1 MTRRARIIWTAVAA
15 VFTAVNF
22 AGAVFAAVAREP
34 NHAGV
39 HVLLGIIGLFLTWR
53 LSPWRIADRTFP
65 PGYAPDAELPAD
77 QVDRLSQIERSVDA
91 VAIEVER
98 IGEGQR
104 FMTKVLTEQDGLL
117 ASEEAADRQAAK
129 PPVIP
134 PDPRRPR

>member
-104 FMTKVLTEQDGLL
+104 FMTKVLTERDKPRPPEG
-117 ASEEAADRQAAK
+117 APHPSAER
-129 PPVIP
+129 PPVTP
-134 PDPRRPR
+134 SVPRRPQ